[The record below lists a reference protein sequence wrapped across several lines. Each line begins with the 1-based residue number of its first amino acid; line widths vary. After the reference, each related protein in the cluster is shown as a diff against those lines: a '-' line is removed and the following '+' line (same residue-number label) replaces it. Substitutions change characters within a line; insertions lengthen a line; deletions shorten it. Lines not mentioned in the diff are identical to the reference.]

1 MSQRMAYWTRLLL
14 RDGACRAL
22 GVEHA
27 ALSRARGRQLC
38 GNGTLRFA
46 RMPSRCSSPPAMK
59 NASSPRRLP
68 ACSPRAEYEI
78 EIIVLDDG
86 STDRTAEIVRQ
97 LRCPRSARAP
107 RVFASVCRA
116 AGMASNTLA
125 MRSRRMARS
134 NILCFLDADVRL
146 APEALVRMSGF
157 LARSG
162 SDLVSGFPR
171 QETETPLE
179 WLLLP
184 LIHFVLL
191 SYLPLA
197 GMRALSAPGFAVGCG
212 QFLMVRRDAYRKSG
226 GHAQIR
232 TTMHDGLL
240 LPQLFRRHGL
250 RTDIA
255 DLTHLATCRM
265 YHSASEVW
273 RGLAK
278 NATEGMAS
286 PARILPFT
294 FLLFCGQILPLLLG
308 SFTAHPRP
316 PHGTLGQVAPGL
328 YSGLEQ
334 SLILAALAASF
345 VPRLLSVWKYRQPLL
360 SACLHPL
367 GVAVLLTIQWYAL
380 LRKIA
385 GQQVTW
391 KERAYRVG

>member
-1 MSQRMAYWTRLLL
+1 VRLESSPALPGGWNGKQHACHALARMAHF
-14 RDGACRAL
+14 D
-22 GVEHA
+22 
-27 ALSRARGRQLC
+27 
-38 GNGTLRFA
+38 
-46 RMPSRCSSPPAMK
+46 
-59 NASSPRRLP
+59 
-68 ACSPRAEYEI
+68 
-78 EIIVLDDG
+78 
-86 STDRTAEIVRQ
+86 
-97 LRCPRSARAP
+97 
-107 RVFASVCRA
+107 
-116 AGMASNTLA
+116 
-125 MRSRRMARS
+125 
-134 NILCFLDADVRL
+134 ILCFLDADVRL
-146 APEALVRMSGF
+146 APDALVRMSAF
-157 LARSG
+157 LMHSG

-197 GMRALSAPGFAVGCG
+197 GMRASSAPGFAAGCG
-212 QFLMVRRDAYRKSG
+212 QFLMLRRDAYRKTG

-232 TTMHDGLL
+232 ATMHDGLL

-265 YHSASEVW
+265 YHNASEVW
-273 RGLAK
+273 QGLAK

-286 PARILPFT
+286 PARVLPFT
-294 FLLFCGQILPLLLG
+294 FLLFCGQILPLVLAVPLL
-308 SFTAHPRP
+308 F
-316 PHGTLGQVAPGL
+316 HGTPGQVAPGM
-328 YSGLEQ
+328 YSNLER
-334 SLILAALAASF
+334 SLLLAALAASF
-345 VPRLLSVWKYRQPLL
+345 VPRLLSVWKYRQPLV

>member
-1 MSQRMAYWTRLLL
+1 MNAII
-14 RDGACRAL
+14 AL
-22 GVEHA
+22 AFCCAIVPA
-27 ALSRARGRQLC
+27 ALWVWNMLLYREPGSGSCAEMGHCVLPDAISVLIPARNEERVIAASIASLLASRGVA
-38 GNGTLRFA
+38 
-46 RMPSRCSSPPAMK
+46 
-59 NASSPRRLP
+59 
-68 ACSPRAEYEI
+68 I

-86 STDRTAEIVRQ
+86 STDRTAEIVREIAIQ
-97 LRCPRSARAP
+97 DARVRLRSSPRLPGGWNGKQHACHA
-107 RVFASVCRA
+107 
-116 AGMASNTLA
+116 LA
-125 MRSRRMARS
+125 KAARS

-146 APEALVRMSGF
+146 APDALVSMSAF
-157 LARSG
+157 LVRSG

-171 QETETPLE
+171 QEAETPLE

-197 GMRALSAPGFAVGCG
+197 CMRALPVSAFAAGCG

-226 GHAQIR
+226 GHSQIR

-265 YHSASEVW
+265 YHNAAEVW

-278 NATEGMAS
+278 NATEGMAT

-294 FLLFCGQILPLLLG
+294 LLLFCGQVLPLLLAL
-308 SFTAHPRP
+308 SLAFSPAS
-316 PHGTLGQVAPGL
+316 
-328 YSGLEQ
+328 YSTHART
-334 SLILAALAASF
+334 LILVALAASF
-345 VPRLLSVWKYRQPLL
+345 VPRLLSVWKYRQSLL
-360 SACLHPL
+360 SALLHPL
-367 GVAVLLTIQWYAL
+367 GVTLLLLLQWYAL
-380 LRKIA
+380 LRKLA

-391 KERAYRVG
+391 KERAYRMG

>member
-1 MSQRMAYWTRLLL
+1 MSAII
-14 RDGACRAL
+14 AL
-22 GVEHA
+22 AFCCAIVPA
-27 ALSRARGRQLC
+27 ALWVWNMLLYREPGSGSCAEMGHCVLPDAISVLIPARNEERVIAASLSSLLASRGVA
-38 GNGTLRFA
+38 
-46 RMPSRCSSPPAMK
+46 
-59 NASSPRRLP
+59 
-68 ACSPRAEYEI
+68 I

-86 STDRTAEIVRQ
+86 STDRTAEIVREIALKDARVR
-97 LRCPRSARAP
+97 LRSSPRLPGGWNGKQHACHA
-107 RVFASVCRA
+107 
-116 AGMASNTLA
+116 LA
-125 MRSRRMARS
+125 KAARS

-146 APEALVRMSGF
+146 APDALVSMSAF
-157 LARSG
+157 LVRSG

-197 GMRALSAPGFAVGCG
+197 GMRALGLPGFAAGCG

-226 GHAQIR
+226 GHSQIR

-265 YHSASEVW
+265 YHNAAEVW

-278 NATEGMAS
+278 NATEGMAT

-294 FLLFCGQILPLLLG
+294 LLLFCGQVLPVLLAL
-308 SFTAHPRP
+308 SLAFTPASY
-316 PHGTLGQVAPGL
+316 GTHART
-328 YSGLEQ
+328 
-334 SLILAALAASF
+334 LILAALAASF
-345 VPRLLSVWKYRQPLL
+345 VPRLLSVWKYRQSLL
-360 SACLHPL
+360 SALLHPL
-367 GVAVLLTIQWYAL
+367 GVTLLLVLQWYAL
-380 LRKIA
+380 VRKIA

-391 KERAYRVG
+391 KERAYRMG

>member
-1 MSQRMAYWTRLLL
+1 MTSTWLTGLAFCCAVVPAVLWVWNMLLY
-14 RDGACRAL
+14 REPGAGSCAEMGNCVLPDSISVLIPARNEERVIAASL
-22 GVEHA
+22 TSLLASRGV
-27 ALSRARGRQLC
+27 Q
-38 GNGTLRFA
+38 
-46 RMPSRCSSPPAMK
+46 
-59 NASSPRRLP
+59 
-68 ACSPRAEYEI
+68 I
-78 EIIVLDDG
+78 EIIVLDDA
-86 STDRTAEIVRQ
+86 STDRTAEIV
-97 LRCPRSARAP
+97 LSFAAVDP
-107 RVFASVCRA
+107 RVRLESSPPLPGGWNGKQHACHA
-116 AGMASNTLA
+116 LAGMA
-125 MRSRRMARS
+125 RSDV
-134 NILCFLDADVRL
+134 LCFLDADVRL
-146 APEALVRMSGF
+146 APEALVRMSAF
-157 LARSG
+157 LARTG

-197 GMRALSAPGFAVGCG
+197 GMRALSAPGLAAGCG
-212 QFLMVRRDAYRKSG
+212 QFIMVRRGAYRKTG

-265 YHSASEVW
+265 YHNAAEVW
-273 RGLAK
+273 QGLAK

-294 FLLFCGQILPLLLG
+294 FMLFGGQILPVLLAL
-308 SFTAHPRP
+308 SLAI
-316 PHGTLGQVAPGL
+316 APGL
-328 YSGLEQ
+328 YSGLGRW
-334 SLILAALAASF
+334 LILAALAASF
-345 VPRLLSVWKYRQPLL
+345 VPRLLSVWKYRQPLI

-391 KERAYRVG
+391 KQRAYRVG

>member
-1 MSQRMAYWTRLLL
+1 MSAII
-14 RDGACRAL
+14 AL
-22 GVEHA
+22 AFCCAIVPA
-27 ALSRARGRQLC
+27 ALWVWNMVLYREPGSGSCAEMGNCFLPDAISVLIPARNEERVIAASLASLLASRGVA
-38 GNGTLRFA
+38 
-46 RMPSRCSSPPAMK
+46 
-59 NASSPRRLP
+59 
-68 ACSPRAEYEI
+68 I

-86 STDRTAEIVRQ
+86 STDRTAEIVREIALQ
-97 LRCPRSARAP
+97 DARVRLRSSPRLPGGWNGKQHACYA
-107 RVFASVCRA
+107 
-116 AGMASNTLA
+116 LA
-125 MRSRRMARS
+125 KAARS
-134 NILCFLDADVRL
+134 SVLCFLDADVRL
-146 APEALVRMSGF
+146 APDALVSMSAF
-157 LARSG
+157 LVRSG

-197 GMRALSAPGFAVGCG
+197 GMRALPVPGFAAGCG

-226 GHAQIR
+226 GHSQIR

-265 YHSASEVW
+265 YHNAAEVW

-278 NATEGMAS
+278 NATEGMAT

-294 FLLFCGQILPLLLG
+294 VLLFCGQVLPLLLAL
-308 SFTAHPRP
+308 SLA
-316 PHGTLGQVAPGL
+316 VAPAS
-328 YSGLEQ
+328 YSTHART
-334 SLILAALAASF
+334 LILVALAASF
-345 VPRLLSVWKYRQPLL
+345 VPRLLSVWKYRQSLL
-360 SACLHPL
+360 SALLHPL
-367 GVAVLLTIQWYAL
+367 GVTLLLVLQWYAL
-380 LRKIA
+380 LRKLA

-391 KERAYRVG
+391 KERAYRMG